1 MSFDSAPS
9 SSAAR
14 RRVKVRAIGLGVVV
28 TVVFLLLLGRLFY
41 LQVIRGWEF
50 KRQARA
56 VTRRELPIPAQRGE
70 IFDRSYDFP
79 LVVNQDSFAVDL
91 IPAEVPEEKRES
103 LFERV
108 SAALRLDTEE
118 IRKRVPPKF
127 YHLYQPVEIKSGV
140 EFETVAYLAEH
151 LDEFPGISWHNKPV
165 RNYLGSSSLAHVI
178 GYVGD
183 ITREEI
189 QVLYNEG
196 YSFGT
201 VLGKSGVEKQYDG
214 ILRGVD
220 GKRFRT
226 VDVREKYL
234 TQKPEEDV
242 PPEPGKNLVLTIDR
256 NVQLLSEKA
265 LGERI
270 GSVVVLRPA
279 TGEILAMV
287 SYPTFDANLFYT
299 DKGSQE
305 FTRLSLDPTFPFIN
319 RAIQSVY
326 PPASTFKIIMTTALV
341 EEEVFPITRK
351 ITCNGFIEYGDR
363 IFHCHARKTGHG
375 PLDLFGG
382 LAQSC
387 DVYFY
392 TVGDELG
399 VERIVYYSREY
410 GLGQLTGI
418 DLPGEVSGFLP
429 TPEWKESTQHMKW
442 LGGDTLNI
450 SIGQGFLLVSPLQM
464 ANAVAMVANGGKTYR
479 PHVLKEVREPLTGEV
494 IQTVEPEILR
504 VAPVRPETFATVQKA
519 MRGVITEGTANVVIT
534 TKAVEIAG
542 KTGTAEVGKE
552 EQWHSWFAAY
562 APYKTANPDER
573 VVVVVSVEAEN
584 EWEWWAPKAADVI
597 FQGIFAGQTY
607 EEAVETLRPWWY
619 IQQQQQLRQQ
629 ARDEVAGR

>member
-1 MSFDSAPS
+1 MSFDTAPS
-9 SSAAR
+9 STAAK
-14 RRVKVRAIGLGVVV
+14 RRVKIRAIGLGVVV
-28 TVVFLLLLGRLFY
+28 TLVFLLLLGRLFY
-41 LQVIRGWEF
+41 LQVIKGWEF

-70 IFDRSYDFP
+70 IFDRNYDLP
-79 LVVNQDSFAVDL
+79 LVVNQDSFAVDM
-91 IPAEVPEEKRES
+91 IPAEVPEENRES

-108 SAALRLDTEE
+108 STALRLDIGE
-118 IRKRVPPKF
+118 IRKRVPPK
-127 YHLYQPVEIKSGV
+127 YYNLYQPVEIKSGV

-151 LDEFPGISWHNKPV
+151 LDQFPGISWHNKPV

-201 VLGKSGVEKQYDG
+201 VLGKSGIEKQYDG
-214 ILRGVD
+214 ILRGAD

-234 TQKPEEDV
+234 NQRPEEDV
-242 PPEPGKNLVLTIDR
+242 PPVPGKNLVLTIDR
-256 NVQLLSEKA
+256 NIQLLCEKA

-270 GSVVVLRPA
+270 GSVVVLKPT
-279 TGEILAMV
+279 TGEVLAMV
-287 SYPTFDANLFYT
+287 SYPNFDANLFYT
-299 DKGSQE
+299 DRGSQE

-319 RAIQSVY
+319 RSIQSVY
-326 PPASTFKIIMTTALV
+326 PPASTFKIIMSTALV
-341 EEEVFPITRK
+341 EEEVIPITRK
-351 ITCNGFIEYGDR
+351 ITCIGFIEYGDR
-363 IFHCHARKTGHG
+363 VFHCHARKTGHG
-375 PLDLFGG
+375 PLDFFGG

-392 TVGDELG
+392 TVGDMLG
-399 VERIVYYSREY
+399 VERIAYYSREF

-418 DLPGEVSGFLP
+418 DLPGEVPGFLP

-442 LGGDTLNI
+442 QGGDTLNM
-450 SIGQGFLLVSPLQM
+450 SIGQG
-464 ANAVAMVANGGKTYR
+464 
-479 PHVLKEVREPLTGEV
+479 PHLLKEVREPLTGEV
-494 IQTVEPEILR
+494 IQAVQPEVLR

-562 APYKTANPDER
+562 APYKTDNPEER

-597 FQGIFAGQTY
+597 FQGIFGRQTY

-619 IQQQQQLRQQ
+619 IQQQQELRRQG
-629 ARDEVAGR
+629 RDEVATR

>member
-1 MSFDSAPS
+1 MIVDRTPASTAVK
-9 SSAAR
+9 R
-14 RRVKVRAIGLGVVV
+14 RTKARAIALGVVV
-28 TVVFLLLLGRLFY
+28 TAIFLVLLGRLFY
-41 LQVIRGWEF
+41 LQVIRGWDF

-70 IFDRSYDFP
+70 IFDRNYDFP

-91 IPAEVPEEKRES
+91 IPGEVAQEQLES
-103 LFERV
+103 LFEHV
-108 SAALRLDTEE
+108 AEVLRLDTGE
-118 IRKRVPPKF
+118 IRKRVPPRY
-127 YHLYQPVEIKSGV
+127 YHLYQPVEIKGGV

-151 LDEFPGISWHNKPV
+151 IDEFPGISWHNKPI
-165 RNYLGSSSLAHVI
+165 RNYLATDSLAHVI

-196 YSFGT
+196 YSYGS
-201 VLGKSGVEKQYDG
+201 VLGKSGIEKQYDRL
-214 ILRGVD
+214 LRGAD

-234 TQKPEEDV
+234 TQRPEEDI

-256 NVQLLSEKA
+256 RIQLLCEKA

-270 GSVVVLRPA
+270 GSVVVLKPT

-287 SYPTFDANLFYT
+287 SYPNFDPNQFYT
-299 DKGSQE
+299 DRGSDE
-305 FTRLSLDPTFPFIN
+305 FNRLSLDPTFPFIN

-326 PPASTFKIIMTTALV
+326 PPASTFKVVMSTALV

-351 ITCNGFIEYGDR
+351 VTCNGFIEYGDR
-363 IFHCHARKTGHG
+363 VFHCHARKTGHG

-399 VERIVYYSREY
+399 VERIAYYSREF
-410 GLGQLTGI
+410 GLGQITGV
-418 DLPGEVSGFLP
+418 DLPGEVPGFVP

-464 ANAVAMVANGGKTYR
+464 ANMVAMVANEGRIYR
-479 PHVLKEVREPLTGEV
+479 PHVLKEVREPLTGQV
-494 IQTVEPEILR
+494 IQVAEPEVLR

-519 MRGVITEGTANVVIT
+519 MRGVVTEGTANVVIT
-534 TKAVEIAG
+534 TKAVEVAG
-542 KTGTAEVGKE
+542 KTGTAEVGRE

-562 APYKTANPDER
+562 APYKTGDPDER

-619 IQQQQQLRQQ
+619 LQQQREVQ
-629 ARDEVAGR
+629 DEVASR